1 MFFRNKFE
9 EIEDQIINSQIG
21 KKVAQE
27 LNDAIEMATDVK
39 NEINNISKK
48 VEFLIDRDKQKSYL
62 FEFVHFATTCLLFF
76 YIVVID

>member
-27 LNDAIEMATDVK
+27 LNDAMEMAANVRD
-39 NEINNISKK
+39 EIASISNK
-48 VEFLIDRDKQKSYL
+48 VDFLIDKDKQKTHL
-62 FEFVHFATTCLLFF
+62 FEFVHFTTTCLLFF
-76 YIVVID
+76 YVIVFN

>member
-27 LNDAIEMATDVK
+27 LNDAIEIAANVRD
-39 NEINNISKK
+39 EITSISNK
-48 VEFLIDRDKQKSYL
+48 VDFLIDKDKQKTHL
-62 FEFVHFATTCLLFF
+62 FEFVHFATTCILFF
-76 YIVVID
+76 YVIVFN